1 MCSYKHKINE
11 AKSVMIPTS
20 LANIENDESCDR
32 EQEKNSD
39 VNVEAYLSEEG
50 ISTLKID
57 LVVSKCQCNR

>member
-1 MCSYKHKINE
+1 M
-11 AKSVMIPTS
+11 MIPTS

-32 EQEKNSD
+32 EQENNSG